1 MDPTQ
6 IRKVLDR
13 GYYLYRIFE
22 SGSEGKQIGPLT
34 AAIRSYNSFKELGFP
49 VKIERLNAAGFR
61 KWNKDFDALLEWI
74 DQADSFILG
83 GHIHQ
88 AFDFAAFNVP
98 SIENLEVLAPRL
110 ITRFIKQSIHIFI
123 FNLKSYLSLEFP
135 KGNVSCQRESNAPEC

>member
-61 KWNKDFDALLEWI
+61 KWNQDFDALLEWI
-74 DQADSFILG
+74 DQADIFILA

-98 SIENLEVLAPRL
+98 SIENLEVWILEILPALPPSLPCLDRTASEEARPDL
-110 ITRFIKQSIHIFI
+110 
-123 FNLKSYLSLEFP
+123 LSALSEIA
-135 KGNVSCQRESNAPEC
+135 SLSSLR